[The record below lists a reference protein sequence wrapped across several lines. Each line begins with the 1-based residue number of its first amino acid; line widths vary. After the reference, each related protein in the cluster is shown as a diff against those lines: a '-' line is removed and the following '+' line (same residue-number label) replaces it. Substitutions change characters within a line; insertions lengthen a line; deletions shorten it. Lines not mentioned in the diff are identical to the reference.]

1 MWVIL
6 SLLSALFSGTAW
18 ALSKGASSA
27 DAKGAIALRSIALL
41 LFTLLYVAL
50 FGSFGEFIAIDKPA
64 LWSAVG
70 AGLTAAVG
78 LVCFQQLIRDGLGR
92 GAMLEKL
99 SIVVIAIAEWL
110 FFGASWSI
118 LGFSG
123 LALISIG
130 VGLMSLDKSTT
141 IDTTRR
147 FCDLGLIIGTVGFTS
162 ASSVLAKLAVGGV
175 SAEIALCYRTGIV
188 MLAVVIWL
196 FFTRS
201 LSCVRQISPR
211 QRLLLMASG
220 VSAGVAWLCY
230 YFALS
235 SGSAS
240 TVHGIDKLNVLVTSV
255 CGSVFFGERYPRK
268 MLAGIALMISGILL
282 WSVAHYS

>member
-50 FGSFGEFIAIDKPA
+50 FGSLGEFIAIDKTA

-118 LGFSG
+118 LGFAG

-130 VGLMSLDKSTT
+130 VGLMSLGKSTT
-141 IDTTRR
+141 IDTARR
-147 FCDLGLIIGTVGFTS
+147 FRDLWLIIGTVGFPS
-162 ASSVLAKLAVGGV
+162 RIFLYPAS
-175 SAEIALCYRTGIV
+175 
-188 MLAVVIWL
+188 
-196 FFTRS
+196 
-201 LSCVRQISPR
+201 
-211 QRLLLMASG
+211 
-220 VSAGVAWLCY
+220 
-230 YFALS
+230 
-235 SGSAS
+235 
-240 TVHGIDKLNVLVTSV
+240 
-255 CGSVFFGERYPRK
+255 
-268 MLAGIALMISGILL
+268 
-282 WSVAHYS
+282 